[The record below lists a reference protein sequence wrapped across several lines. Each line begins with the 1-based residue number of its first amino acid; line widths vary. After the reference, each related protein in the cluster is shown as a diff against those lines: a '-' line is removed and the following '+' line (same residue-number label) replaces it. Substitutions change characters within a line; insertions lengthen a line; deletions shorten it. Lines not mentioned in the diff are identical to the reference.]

1 MCGFRMTENMGTLN
15 VGQTGTK
22 PLLRTKSGFGRPMV
36 FGVIGAVA
44 LAAAAVGLGFV
55 ATEDDDTVAEI
66 RQAVPGIKVETPDGW
81 AVLTSE
87 EGKFSSEFPNANTD
101 ATRALSAAA
110 GGEIVGYTAEVG
122 DVSLFVGSAEVEP
135 SELDTDER
143 LAGYGVELAGVPD
156 DKIDDDS
163 KVDILGLRG
172 YQFQEERQIEAG
184 VYRTFNTILFLN
196 GDRLYMIESASKED
210 PAATTTDPP
219 SEFTRVV
226 DTMAITP

>member
-1 MCGFRMTENMGTLN
+1 MCGFRMDENMGTLA

-22 PLLRTKSGFGRPMV
+22 PLLRTKSGFGRPML

-44 LAAAAVGLGFV
+44 LAAAAVGLGFI

-66 RQAVPGIKVETPDGW
+66 RQSVPGIKVQTPDGW
-81 AVLTSE
+81 SVVTSE
-87 EGKFSSEFPNANTD
+87 PGKFSSEFPNAYTD
-101 ATRALSAAA
+101 A
-110 GGEIVGYTAEVG
+110 
-122 DVSLFVGSAEVEP
+122 
-135 SELDTDER
+135 R
-143 LAGYGVELAGVPD
+143 LLEYGIELAGVPE
-156 DKIDDDS
+156 DKIDADS

-172 YQFQEERQIEAG
+172 YQFQEEKQVEPG

-219 SEFTRVV
+219 PEFTRVAE
-226 DTMAITP
+226 TMSIIA

>member
-1 MCGFRMTENMGTLN
+1 MCGFRMDENMGTLA

-22 PLLRTKSGFGRPMV
+22 PLLRTKSGFGRPML

-44 LAAAAVGLGFV
+44 LAAAAVGLGFI

-66 RQAVPGIKVETPDGW
+66 RQSVPGIKVQTPDGW
-81 AVLTSE
+81 SVVTSE
-87 EGKFSSEFPNANTD
+87 PGKFSSEFPNAYTD

-110 GGEIVGYTAEVG
+110 GGEIVGNTAEAGEVT
-122 DVSLFVGSAEVEP
+122 LFVGSAEVEP
-135 SELDTDER
+135 SDLDTDAR
-143 LAGYGVELAGVPD
+143 LLEYGIELAGVPE
-156 DKIDDDS
+156 DKIDADS

-172 YQFQEERQIEAG
+172 YQFQEEKQVEPG

-219 SEFTRVV
+219 PEFTRVAE
-226 DTMAITP
+226 TMSIIA